1 MKKGKSVMLNLYSS
15 IKTSYG
21 TVDAKNFKSLFLN
34 IQSWVSPKKEYEN
47 WSRVVSSLRRDM
59 ILIINESL
67 DQEIFM
73 KGIIVD
79 LDLRSSGIMMGKR
92 SFFNLEVTLYTNNPI
107 EFKSHEIREAIK
119 KIIKNIYKYNIIQ
132 NKYFDFSATKKELID
147 KV

>member
-1 MKKGKSVMLNLYSS
+1 
-15 IKTSYG
+15 
-21 TVDAKNFKSLFLN
+21 
-34 IQSWVSPKKEYEN
+34 VSPKKEYEN

-107 EFKSHEIREAIK
+107 EFKSHKIREAIK